1 MQYLSIFIKNYR
13 PAYWRYFDILIE
25 ILTRNIAQTLQYV
38 DERLCIIENYNFI
51 CLQSHPGNKTIA
63 QSHV

>member
-1 MQYLSIFIKNYR
+1 MQYLSIFIKTIDKR
-13 PAYWRYFDILIE
+13 IGSIIELLIE
-25 ILTRNIAQTLQYV
+25 ILKRNIAQTLQYV

-51 CLQSHPGNKTIA
+51 CLQSHPGNKTIV